1 MKHDIIIIDT
11 DGKIN
16 IKPEEFWG
24 YGTVF
29 GSVIGGQV
37 AIIQN
42 DDYKMVVIS
51 NSDKGSK

>member
-11 DGKIN
+11 DGKIKL
-16 IKPEEFWG
+16 KPEEFWG

-29 GSVIGGQV
+29 GSVIGGQG

-42 DDYKMVVIS
+42 DDYNMIVIS
-51 NSDKGSK
+51 TSDEGDK